1 MTINEEEFNAWEK
14 CEKWWNERADF
25 MNKYHNYDPDDY
37 MLKWCDLSGYEWA
50 ETAFHLGQES
60 KTKQPCEMIDEL
72 LLEIAKEQKKQE
84 KTRKQER
91 N

>member
-1 MTINEEEFNAWEK
+1 MTTNEEEFNVWEK
-14 CEKWWNERADF
+14 CKNWWNERADF
-25 MNKYHNYDPDDY
+25 INKYHNFDPDNFI
-37 MLKWCDLSGYEWA
+37 LKWDDLDGDAWVEI
-50 ETAFHLGQES
+50 AFHLGQES
-60 KTKQPCEMIDEL
+60 KTKHACEMIDEL